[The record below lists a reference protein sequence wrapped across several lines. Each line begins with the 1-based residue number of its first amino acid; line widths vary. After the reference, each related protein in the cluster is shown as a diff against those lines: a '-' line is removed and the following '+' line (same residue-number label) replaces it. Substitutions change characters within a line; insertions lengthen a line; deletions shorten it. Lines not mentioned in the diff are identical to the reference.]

1 MISTLIKNSS
11 IALASLAFGIMAG
24 FFWTYTFNVNLAML
38 QVDGPTYAVVQSLF
52 NENVRHPMFFSFFIG
67 SAVLALVALAMN
79 VQHWKSLSFSMLSL
93 ALIIYVTGIIMFTA
107 QVNLPLNYY
116 TESWDP
122 TNLPAD
128 WSSVRTQWN
137 NANAT
142 RVITSASSFV
152 LSLAALVTRASLPL
166 KNKKQVPAL

>member
-1 MISTLIKNSS
+1 MISTLVKNSS

-52 NENVRHPMFFSFFIG
+52 NENVRHAMFFSFFIG
-67 SAVLALVALAMN
+67 SAVLAILALAIN
-79 VQHWKSLSFSMLSL
+79 IQHWKTAPFIML
-93 ALIIYVTGIIMFTA
+93 ALATIIYIAGIIIFTA

-116 TESWDP
+116 TESWNP
-122 TNLPAD
+122 KNLPAD
-128 WSSVRTQWN
+128 WSNIRTQWN

-166 KNKKQVPAL
+166 KNNKSVPAL